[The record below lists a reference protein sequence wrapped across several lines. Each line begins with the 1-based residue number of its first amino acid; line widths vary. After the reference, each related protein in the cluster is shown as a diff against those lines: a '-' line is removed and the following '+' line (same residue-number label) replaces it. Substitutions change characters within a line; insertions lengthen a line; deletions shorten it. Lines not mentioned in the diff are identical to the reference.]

1 MCLCIYIIFKKYVCM
16 YVCMCIRMYV
26 RLFVCANLST
36 QPLAS
41 TLTQIQCVCVC
52 VCFDVNK
59 PDMVGLLVHRYV
71 GRFGEHLKDKPLH
84 IHVYTYNRS
93 VDTLIYSIHLFVRSP
108 CHASHTYIK
117 ARMHAPLP
125 GRRRSLQCYIQCKRR
140 KETPNCFR
148 AWLISVFYNY
158 LLLVCEFL
166 CFSKIVILRCVA
178 FTVVFGKTVF

>member
-1 MCLCIYIIFKKYVCM
+1 M
-16 YVCMCIRMYV
+16 R
-26 RLFVCANLST
+26 
-36 QPLAS
+36 
-41 TLTQIQCVCVC
+41 VC